1 LTIRTTAV
9 ELEVNSRFV
18 FWDGLGFTFL
28 LDFTGD
34 VGSSFERKRREA

>member
-1 LTIRTTAV
+1 MTIKTTRV

-18 FWDGLGFTFL
+18 FWDGLGFSFI

-34 VGSSFERKRREA
+34 VGSSFERRSTL